1 MIWPEDTN
9 PKTCVLKKE
18 SILPKIRYFCLVLVK
33 IGGFSHCLLRK
44 TYFSFQKRIRNTER
58 YHCIHKIAIKCSL
71 VLLRRA
77 SVSILTTAR
86 NNNLEFPLLM
96 SSLTLYFGV
105 QQVLMLYK
113 WMYMFFLLDHAPF
126 SKGLLVLTGTASFFN
141 ILFVSSTR
149 HFFSSN
155 PWIQIV
161 HNSKVKFEFH
171 SYFWW

>member
-9 PKTCVLKKE
+9 PKTCVLKRKA
-18 SILPKIRYFCLVLVK
+18 LLKIRYFCLVLVK

-44 TYFSFQKRIRNTER
+44 TYFSFQKRIRNSER

-77 SVSILTTAR
+77 SVSILTTAL
-86 NNNLEFPLLM
+86 NNNLEFP
-96 SSLTLYFGV
+96 FVDEFVDFVFWCAAGV
-105 QQVLMLYK
+105 DVI
-113 WMYMFFLLDHAPF
+113 WMNVYFFLLDHAPF

-141 ILFVSSTR
+141 ILFASSTR
-149 HFFSSN
+149 HLFSSN